1 MTTVSCSP
9 KIQLYGEM
17 GHRDKEREETPIYS
31 VTCIQNWTK
40 ASVFLLLLT
49 HAAGSLQHHERGQ
62 NEAQVLPE

>member
-1 MTTVSCSP
+1 MITVSCTP
-9 KIQLYGEM
+9 KIQLYGET
-17 GHRDKEREETPIYS
+17 GHRNKEREETAIYS

-40 ASVFLLLLT
+40 ASVFPLLLT